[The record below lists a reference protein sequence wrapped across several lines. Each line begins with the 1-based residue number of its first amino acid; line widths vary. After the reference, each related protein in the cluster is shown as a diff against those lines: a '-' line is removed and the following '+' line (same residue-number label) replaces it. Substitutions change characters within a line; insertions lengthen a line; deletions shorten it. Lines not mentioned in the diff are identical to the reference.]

1 MSTSMSI
8 IIDGKN
14 AEIVKKLGSYYFVI
28 FEGEDKE
35 TTIPH
40 HVVDAAKA
48 AQKAATNTAVV
59 ANVQNN
65 SKEDVQMTNTV
76 TKATVEKV
84 AVEVPVVSGNLL
96 ESDAI
101 KAVIMKAVRA
111 GEIRLEQAA
120 LKELFSGVDV
130 SSLMWEDT
138 EPGLDDVRVQ
148 AYMTMDVVKGNE
160 HAAMIKELE
169 LKLDAVK
176 DVVIGDVEEQASRKG
191 TFKINGGLG
200 FEVLSGMNITHI
212 GVHVGKKQ
220 YEFKFG
226 AKYVGMVWFVVAGLY
241 KVGAMLKVRENG
253 EYFIEDIS
261 QTYED
266 SKGNERRSYQNK
278 VEDFKSKDASELAAR
293 VIGELAAHVL
303 RSRGEVTNIN
313 EVYDKFAQGEVVGT
327 VSAFANP
334 EVL

>member
-1 MSTSMSI
+1 MSTTLTI
-8 IIDGKN
+8 NGRK
-14 AEIVKKLGSYYFVI
+14 AEIQKKLGSYYFVI

-40 HVVDAAKA
+40 HMVDAAKA

-76 TKATVEKV
+76 AKTTVEKV

-96 ESDAI
+96 ESDVV
-101 KAVIMKAVRA
+101 KAVIMEAVRA
-111 GEIRLEQAA
+111 GRIKLDKPAM
-120 LKELFSGVDV
+120 KELFSGVDMA
-130 SSLMWEDT
+130 SLMWEDT
-138 EPGLDDVRVQ
+138 QPGIEDVRVQ
-148 AYMTMDVVKGNE
+148 ADITMDYIKGNE
-160 HAAMIKELE
+160 RTAMIKELE
-169 LKLDAVK
+169 LKLEAVK
-176 DVVIGDVEEQASRKG
+176 NVVIGVEEGKASRRG
-191 TFKINGGLG
+191 TFEINGGLG

-278 VEDFKSKDASELAAR
+278 VEQFKSKDASELAAR

-303 RSRGEVTNIN
+303 RSRGEVANIN
-313 EVYDKFAQGEVVGT
+313 EVYNKFSQGEVVGT

>member
-1 MSTSMSI
+1 MSMSLVVN
-8 IIDGKN
+8 GRK
-14 AEIVKKLGSYYFVI
+14 AEIKKKLGSYYFVV

-40 HVVDAAKA
+40 YMIDNAKA
-48 AQKAATNTAVV
+48 EVTQNEIKTNIP
-59 ANVQNN
+59 
-65 SKEDVQMTNTV
+65 KESVKMNEVKVNEVKV
-76 TKATVEKV
+76 T
-84 AVEVPVVSGNLL
+84 EVRGNLL

-101 KAVIMKAVRA
+101 KTVIMEAVRA
-111 GEIRLEQAA
+111 GRIKLDKPAM
-120 LKELFSGVDV
+120 KELFSGVDMA
-130 SSLMWEDT
+130 SLMWEDT
-138 EPGLDDVRVQ
+138 QPGIEDVRVQ
-148 AYMTMDVVKGNE
+148 ADITMDYIKGNE
-160 HAAMIKELE
+160 RTAMIKELE
-169 LKLDAVK
+169 LKLEAVK
-176 DVVIGDVEEQASRKG
+176 NVVIGVEEGKASRRG
-191 TFKINGGLG
+191 TFEINGGLG

-266 SKGNERRSYQNK
+266 SEGNERRSYQNK

-313 EVYDKFAQGEVVGT
+313 EVYNKFSQGEVVAT
-327 VSAFANP
+327 ASAFASDD
-334 EVL
+334 VL

>member
-1 MSTSMSI
+1 MSTTLTI
-8 IIDGKN
+8 NGRQ
-14 AEIVKKLGSYYFVI
+14 AEIKGKVGSYYFVV

-40 HVVDAAKA
+40 YMVDNAKA
-48 AQKAATNTAVV
+48 EAKTKPEVT
-59 ANVQNN
+59 QNEIKTTIP
-65 SKEDVQMTNTV
+65 KESVKMNEVKVSEVKV
-76 TKATVEKV
+76 T
-84 AVEVPVVSGNLL
+84 EVRGNLL

-111 GEIRLEQAA
+111 GEIRLDKAA

-138 EPGLDDVRVQ
+138 KPGLDDVRVQ
-148 AYMTMDVVKGNE
+148 ADMTMDVVKGNE
-160 HAAMIKELE
+160 RTAMIKELE

-176 DVVIGDVEEQASRKG
+176 DVVIGAEEGQASRRG
-191 TFKINGGLG
+191 TFEINGGLG
-200 FEVLSGMNITHI
+200 FEVLSGMNITHV
-212 GVHVGKKQ
+212 GVHTGRKS
-220 YEFKFG
+220 YEFKYG

-261 QTYED
+261 QPYED

-278 VEDFKSKDASELAAR
+278 VEQFKSKDASDLASR
-293 VIGELAAHVL
+293 VIGELSAHVL

-313 EVYDKFAQGEVVGT
+313 EMYDKFAQGEVVAT
-327 VSAFANP
+327 ASAFTSN